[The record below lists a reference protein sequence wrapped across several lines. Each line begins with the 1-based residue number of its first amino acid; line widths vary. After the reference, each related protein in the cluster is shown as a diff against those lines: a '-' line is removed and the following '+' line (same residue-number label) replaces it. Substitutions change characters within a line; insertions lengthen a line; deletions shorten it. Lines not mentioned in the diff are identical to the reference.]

1 MCVLAMKIPA
11 ARANWK
17 VTKAPICRN
26 VLTSLTGASGVGLR
40 KMTRTLWGTTAPPKI
55 SVTQLK
61 IFVTSLKIISR
72 TTSAGLVA
80 VLAMAVTQAH
90 L

>member
-1 MCVLAMKIPA
+1 M
-11 ARANWK
+11 
-17 VTKAPICRN
+17 
-26 VLTSLTGASGVGLR
+26 TGASGLGPR
-40 KMTRTLWGTTAPPKI
+40 KMTRTLWGTTAPTKP

-80 VLAMAVTQAH
+80 VLAMAVTQAR